1 VPANATAVGIP
12 ARIVRAELPSHAT
25 DAAKEHFSAYGIT
38 PEADDPVSLAI
49 KSLIDITLE
58 LENKVKSLEQQV
70 RTNTEDCADSADHAK
85 DITQLKN
92 WLKD

>member
-1 VPANATAVGIP
+1 
-12 ARIVRAELPSHAT
+12 
-25 DAAKEHFSAYGIT
+25 
-38 PEADDPVSLAI
+38 LAI

-70 RTNTEDCADSADHAK
+70 RNNAEDCADSTDHAK